1 MRRIAVVLLLVSGF
15 GTATWAQG
23 QDDAP
28 NIRVCV
34 AEIRNAAKRSVSLAM
49 QRERLMKEL
58 NHSKA
63 PKKAAD
69 KRGIEAVPMSGD
81 SPATAESAPLDRRCD
96 YILYTTIAELRDAAD
111 FKNTRE
117 ATEDKNVAPGSASQH
132 EAQTFARVSF
142 SLLRPG
148 SISPVVTLEVS
159 ARENMVEEATVMQV
173 MDRIAQRVNTA
184 VRESPKDMR
193 E

>member
-1 MRRIAVVLLLVSGF
+1 MRRIAVLLLLVSGF
-15 GTATWAQG
+15 ATATWAQEK
-23 QDDAP
+23 DEAP
-28 NIRVCV
+28 KIRVCV
-34 AEIRNAAKRSVSLAM
+34 AEIRNAAKRPVSLAM

-69 KRGIEAVPMSGD
+69 KRAIEALPMSGD
-81 SPATAESAPLDRRCD
+81 SPATAEGAARDRRCD
-96 YILYTTIAELRDAAD
+96 YLLYTTIAELRDAAD
-111 FKNTRE
+111 FRNTRE
-117 ATEDKNVAPGSASQH
+117 AAEDNGLAPRSASVH

-148 SISPVVTLEVS
+148 SLSPVMQLEIS
-159 ARENMVEEATVMQV
+159 TRENMVEEPTVMQV

-184 VRESPKDMR
+184 VRESPPDMR